1 MIFSNKKIDFLRK
14 KKKLFGGKIKL
25 PCQKLSSSLKLTKTI
40 FFQSKTN
47 LPSKLVKS
55 DLPRSNLS
63 LTIKA
68 FLKLRKGI
76 FGGLNWFFCGQ
87 NDLLH

>member
-1 MIFSNKKIDFLRK
+1 MIFSNKKIDFLRQK

-47 LPSKLVKS
+47 LPLQ
-55 DLPRSNLS
+55 
-63 LTIKA
+63 
-68 FLKLRKGI
+68 
-76 FGGLNWFFCGQ
+76 NW
-87 NDLLH
+87 